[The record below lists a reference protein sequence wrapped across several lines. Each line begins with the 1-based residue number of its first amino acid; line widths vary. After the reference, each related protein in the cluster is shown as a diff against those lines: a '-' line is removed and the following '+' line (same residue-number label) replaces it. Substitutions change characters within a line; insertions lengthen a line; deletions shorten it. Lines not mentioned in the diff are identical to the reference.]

1 MTAADPRAPAA
12 AGRTLAVGVLAALL
26 IGACGL
32 PLSSTLQPPMEGRE
46 SEPGVMRFRGT
57 ARGINFLGYEIY
69 YKLITSGETTPDP
82 RHHDDLRAGFGR
94 LSKADSGSCDG
105 DRSPLV
111 SVDTGTED
119 HWVSLDVSAF
129 RAAATGQDASE
140 PVLRF
145 SWQQEQGQ
153 EVRRGIRD
161 DDDSLRACRRFSTI
175 DGYRP
180 GDRDLSTAAAAA
192 ITARTGALIDL
203 VAYAVSYGRDRGLP
217 LYSAPLWIGRERLDL
232 Y

>member
-1 MTAADPRAPAA
+1 M
-12 AGRTLAVGVLAALL
+12 GVLAALL

-32 PLSSTLQPPMEGRE
+32 PSSTTLQSPDEVEGG
-46 SEPGVMRFRGT
+46 SVPGVMRFSGT
-57 ARGINFLGYEIY
+57 AGGTIFRGYEIY
-69 YKLITSGETTPDP
+69 YKLITSGEATPEP

-105 DRSPLV
+105 DRPPLV
-111 SVDTGTED
+111 PVPDTARTGR
-119 HWVSLDVSAF
+119 HWVELDLREF
-129 RAAATGQDASE
+129 REAATGQDAE

-145 SWQQEQGQ
+145 SWQQQQ
-153 EVRRGIRD
+153 EVRRGIED
-161 DDDSLRACRRFSTI
+161 TDHPLRACRRFSTI

-217 LYSAPLWIGRERLDL
+217 LYSAPLRIGRERLDL

>member
-1 MTAADPRAPAA
+1 M
-12 AGRTLAVGVLAALL
+12 GVLAALL

-32 PLSSTLQPPMEGRE
+32 PSSTTLQSPDKVEGG
-46 SEPGVMRFRGT
+46 SVPGVMRFSGT
-57 ARGINFLGYEIY
+57 AGGTIFRGYEIY
-69 YKLITSGETTPDP
+69 YKLITSGEATPDP

-105 DRSPLV
+105 DRPPLV
-111 SVDTGTED
+111 PVPDTARTGR
-119 HWVSLDVSAF
+119 HWVELDLREF
-129 RAAATGQDASE
+129 REAATGQDAE

-145 SWQQEQGQ
+145 SWQQQQ
-153 EVRRGIRD
+153 EVRRGIED
-161 DDDSLRACRRFSTI
+161 TDHPLRACRRFSTI

-217 LYSAPLWIGRERLDL
+217 LYSAPLRIGRERLDL

>member
-1 MTAADPRAPAA
+1 M
-12 AGRTLAVGVLAALL
+12 GVLAALL

-32 PLSSTLQPPMEGRE
+32 PSRSTLQSPKEEGE
-46 SEPGVMRFRGT
+46 SVPGVMRFSGT
-57 ARGINFLGYEIY
+57 GGNNFLGYEIY
-69 YKLITSGETTPDP
+69 YKLITSAEATPDP

-94 LSKADSGSCDG
+94 LSKADSGSCEG
-105 DRSPLV
+105 DRPPLV
-111 SVDTGTED
+111 SVPKGTGKHT
-119 HWVSLDVSAF
+119 VSLDVSAF

-145 SWQQEQGQ
+145 SWQEQQEQ
-153 EVRRGIRD
+153 EVRRGIR
-161 DDDSLRACRRFSTI
+161 DDSLRACRRFSTI
-175 DGYRP
+175 DGYRT
-180 GDRDLSTAAAAA
+180 GDRDLSTDAAAA

-217 LYSAPLWIGRERLDL
+217 LYSAPLPIGREWLDL

>member
-1 MTAADPRAPAA
+1 M
-12 AGRTLAVGVLAALL
+12 GVLAALL

-32 PLSSTLQPPMEGRE
+32 PSRSTLQSPTKVEGE
-46 SEPGVMRFRGT
+46 SVPGVMRFSGT
-57 ARGINFLGYEIY
+57 GGNNFLGYEIY
-69 YKLITSGETTPDP
+69 YKLITSAEATPDP

-94 LSKADSGSCDG
+94 LSKADFGSCDG
-105 DRSPLV
+105 DRPPLV
-111 SVDTGTED
+111 EVPDSARTENP
-119 HWVSLDVSAF
+119 WVELDVSAF
-129 RAAATGQDASE
+129 RAAATGQEAGDE

-145 SWQQEQGQ
+145 SWQQQQ
-153 EVRRGIRD
+153 EVRRGIED
-161 DDDSLRACRRFSTI
+161 TDHPLRACRRFSTV
-175 DGYRP
+175 DGYRST

-217 LYSAPLWIGRERLDL
+217 LYSEPEPIGRERLDL

>member
-12 AGRTLAVGVLAALL
+12 AGRALAVGVLAALL

-32 PLSSTLQPPMEGRE
+32 PSPSTLQRPEVEGE
-46 SEPGVMRFRGT
+46 SVPGVMRFRGT

-69 YKLITSGETTPDP
+69 YKLITSGETTPNP

-94 LSKADSGSCDG
+94 LSKAVSGSCDG
-105 DRSPLV
+105 DRPPLV
-111 SVDTGTED
+111 SVPNGTET
-119 HWVSLDVSAF
+119 HTVSLDVSAF
-129 RAAATGQDASE
+129 RAAATGQDEGE

-145 SWQQEQGQ
+145 SWEQQEQV
-153 EVRRGIRD
+153 VRRGIRD
-161 DDDSLRACRRFSTI
+161 DDPLRACRRFSTI
-175 DGYRP
+175 DGYRT
-180 GDRDLSTAAAAA
+180 GDRDLSTDAAEA
-192 ITARTGALIDL
+192 ITKQTGDLIYL

-217 LYSAPLWIGRERLDL
+217 LYSAPLRIGRERLDL

>member
-1 MTAADPRAPAA
+1 M
-12 AGRTLAVGVLAALL
+12 GVLAALL

-32 PLSSTLQPPMEGRE
+32 PSRSTLQSPKVVEGE
-46 SEPGVMRFRGT
+46 SVPGVMRFSGT
-57 ARGINFLGYEIY
+57 GGNNFLGYEIY
-69 YKLITSGETTPDP
+69 YKLITSAEATPDP

-94 LSKADSGSCDG
+94 LSKDSGSCDG
-105 DRSPLV
+105 DRPPLV
-111 SVDTGTED
+111 EVPDSARTENP
-119 HWVSLDVSAF
+119 WVELDVSAF
-129 RAAATGQDASE
+129 RAAATGQEAGDE

-145 SWQQEQGQ
+145 SWQQQQ
-153 EVRRGIRD
+153 EVRRGIED
-161 DDDSLRACRRFSTI
+161 ADLPLRACRRFSTV

-217 LYSAPLWIGRERLDL
+217 LYSAPLRIGRERLDL

>member
-1 MTAADPRAPAA
+1 M
-12 AGRTLAVGVLAALL
+12 GVLAALL

-32 PLSSTLQPPMEGRE
+32 PSSSTLQSPKVEGG
-46 SEPGVMRFRGT
+46 SVPGVMRFSGT
-57 ARGINFLGYEIY
+57 AGGTIFLGYEIY
-69 YKLITSGETTPDP
+69 YKLITSGEATPEP

-105 DRSPLV
+105 DRPPLV
-111 SVDTGTED
+111 SVPNGTGKHT
-119 HWVSLDVSAF
+119 VSLDVSAF
-129 RAAATGQDASE
+129 RAAATGQDEGE

-145 SWQQEQGQ
+145 SWQEQQEQ

-161 DDDSLRACRRFSTI
+161 DSLRACRLFSTI
-175 DGYRP
+175 DGYRT
-180 GDRDLSTAAAAA
+180 GDRDLSTDAAAA

-217 LYSAPLWIGRERLDL
+217 LYSAPLRIGRERLDL